1 MKKVSVVIPCF
12 NEENCIDIF
21 YNRAREFFNTIPQ
34 YDYELIFVNDGSKD
48 KTEEKITAIAIK
60 DKRVKLINLSRN
72 FGQMGATACGF
83 KYATGD
89 CIAEIDADLQDP
101 IEMLGPM
108 IKKWEEG
115 FQVVHGVRKKRKGE
129 SWFKKVT
136 SKIFCWAF
144 NLLCKNKVQLDS
156 GDFKLYDRKVLN
168 SMITLPEKDKCFR
181 FIVGFVGF
189 KQCNVEFERNERVAG
204 KTKWTTKKLIN
215 LASNTII
222 ANSNIP
228 LFIGFKV
235 GMVISFISSIV
246 MTIFTTLA
254 IFRIFL
260 PVSAWLFPF
269 IGILFSIAFM
279 LNGITNAY
287 IDKIYAESK
296 NRPDYIV
303 DTTVNFD

>member
-48 KTEEKITAIAIK
+48 KTEERITAIAIK

-129 SWFKKVT
+129 S
-136 SKIFCWAF
+136 
-144 NLLCKNKVQLDS
+144 
-156 GDFKLYDRKVLN
+156 
-168 SMITLPEKDKCFR
+168 
-181 FIVGFVGF
+181 
-189 KQCNVEFERNERVAG
+189 
-204 KTKWTTKKLIN
+204 
-215 LASNTII
+215 
-222 ANSNIP
+222 
-228 LFIGFKV
+228 
-235 GMVISFISSIV
+235 
-246 MTIFTTLA
+246 
-254 IFRIFL
+254 
-260 PVSAWLFPF
+260 
-269 IGILFSIAFM
+269 
-279 LNGITNAY
+279 
-287 IDKIYAESK
+287 
-296 NRPDYIV
+296 
-303 DTTVNFD
+303 